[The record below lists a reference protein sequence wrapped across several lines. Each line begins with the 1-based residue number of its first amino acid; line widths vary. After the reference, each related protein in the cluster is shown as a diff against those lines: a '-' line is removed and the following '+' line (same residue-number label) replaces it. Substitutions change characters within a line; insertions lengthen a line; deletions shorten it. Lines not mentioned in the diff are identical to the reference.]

1 MGRLFRFTT
10 EYDKVFPQDIVNS
23 DFETGNINKWKAK
36 GSFYGVDSWDPN
48 SGIFKCYF
56 WGTNPYEQSIYQ
68 TVKGLDNGSY
78 TVKAWV
84 KQNTGI
90 PNACS
95 MIVRDFGGIKQIVDI
110 PHGDEYNEYSIT
122 VGVGNSQL
130 VVEFSGWIKYAD
142 RRCGINKE
150 FLNSGQK
157 IATDLVYNPGRSS
170 SHQIRLQY
178 RFFHVMF
185 YQVVQIFFAV
195 ETSIHDIRNIVTQR

>member
-1 MGRLFRFTT
+1 LLVYGTTYYWRIDEVHSTGIVMGRLFRFTT

-130 VVEFSGWIKYAD
+130 VVEFYTDSPGGSNMQIDDVELIK
-142 RRCGINKE
+142 N
-150 FLNSGQK
+150 F
-157 IATDLVYNPGRSS
+157 
-170 SHQIRLQY
+170 
-178 RFFHVMF
+178 
-185 YQVVQIFFAV
+185 
-195 ETSIHDIRNIVTQR
+195 